1 MTKIYELP
9 FPGFKVGHAEDTTVV
24 TGTTTCV
31 FEEPA
36 VAAVHIM
43 GASPGTRETE
53 LLNPEYAVSKVD
65 AIVLS
70 GGSAFG
76 LDATAGCQAKLKE
89 EDCDKIQ

>member
-53 LLNPEYAVSKVD
+53 LLNREYAASKVD
-65 AIVLS
+65 AMV
-70 GGSAFG
+70 FG
-76 LDATAGCQAKLKE
+76 DRYCFG
-89 EDCDKIQ
+89 DRWR